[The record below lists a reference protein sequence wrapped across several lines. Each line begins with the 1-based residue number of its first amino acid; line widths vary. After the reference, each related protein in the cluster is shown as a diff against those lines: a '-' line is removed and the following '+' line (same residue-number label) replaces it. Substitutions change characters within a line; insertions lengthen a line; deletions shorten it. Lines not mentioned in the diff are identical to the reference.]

1 MHNSS
6 SQLLSRKIPGRKSVT
21 WSNAATGRPRS
32 APITTDGRDQRGGPD
47 ANRALFAGV
56 LAVLLATGW
65 AANHFAGLLPAI
77 REHQHLGVSTLDAVF
92 GIYAVGLLPGLLI
105 GGRASDAW
113 GRQPVA
119 WVGSAAALLG
129 TVAMLLS
136 LDPAVLLVGRVIV
149 GVGVG
154 FAISSCTAWASDLR
168 GPSGA
173 AIAGAVLTAGFAIG
187 PFVSGLIASAG
198 QSGIRVSFAIAAAIV
213 VLATVAA
220 VLAAQRAAV
229 IAPAAAPDP
238 GWSVASTPL
247 RKGSACALSWAIPLA
262 PWVFASATLAFVTI
276 PTRVHTGFAAPMV
289 AGIATLIANGVS
301 ALTQILARARRWGPQ
316 AGTAGA
322 LLAAFGYAITAVAPP
337 TMALGLGLSMLV
349 VLGCASGLLLR
360 EGLIDLEAAAPQR
373 VRGALTGA
381 FYTVSYVGFGL
392 PLLLSTVPKDS
403 AIILAVMAV
412 LALATAA
419 GRAVR
424 LRRDSHRR
432 K

>member
-1 MHNSS
+1 M
-6 SQLLSRKIPGRKSVT
+6 KSVT
-21 WSNAATGRPRS
+21 WSNVATGRPPS
-32 APITTDGRDQRGGPD
+32 ALITTDGRDQRGGPS
-47 ANRALFAGV
+47 ANRVLFAGV

-77 REHQHLGVSTLDAVF
+77 RDHQHLGASTPDAVF
-92 GIYAVGLLPGLLI
+92 AIYAVGLLPGLLV
-105 GGRASDAW
+105 GGRASDAL
-113 GRQPVA
+113 GRQSVA
-119 WVGSAAALLG
+119 WAGSAAALLG

-136 LDPAVLLVGRVIV
+136 QHSAVLLAGRVIV

-154 FAISSCTAWASDLR
+154 FAISSCTAWASDLK
-168 GPSGA
+168 GPAGA

-187 PFVSGLIASAG
+187 PFASGLIASAG

-229 IAPAAAPDP
+229 TAPATAPDP
-238 GWSVASTPL
+238 EWSVASTPL
-247 RKGSACALSWAIPLA
+247 PQGSAWALSWAMPLA

-301 ALTQILARARRWGPQ
+301 ALTQIVARARRWGPQ
-316 AGTAGA
+316 AGTIGA
-322 LLAAFGYAITAVAPP
+322 LLAALGYAVTAVAPP
-337 TMALGLGLSMLV
+337 TMTFGLGLSMLV
-349 VLGCASGLLLR
+349 ILGCASGLLLR

-392 PLLLSTVPKDS
+392 PLLLSTVANGS

-412 LALATAA
+412 LASATAA
-419 GRAVR
+419 SRAVR
-424 LRRDSHRR
+424 LRRDSHRQN
-432 K
+432 

>member
-1 MHNSS
+1 M
-6 SQLLSRKIPGRKSVT
+6 T
-21 WSNAATGRPRS
+21 WSNVAPGR
-32 APITTDGRDQRGGPD
+32 PITTDGRDQRGGPG
-47 ANRALFAGV
+47 ANRAVFAGV

-136 LDPAVLLVGRVIV
+136 LDSAVLLVGRVIV

-173 AIAGAVLTAGFAIG
+173 ANAGAILSAGFAIG
-187 PFVSGLIASAG
+187 PFVSGLLASAG

-213 VLATVAA
+213 VLATVAG
-220 VLAAQRAAV
+220 VLAAQRATV
-229 IAPAAAPDP
+229 TAPAPAPGP
-238 GWSVASTPL
+238 ESSMPL
-247 RKGSACALSWAIPLA
+247 RQGSTRALSWAIPLA
-262 PWVFASATLAFVTI
+262 PWVFASVTLAFVTI

-301 ALTQILARARRWGPQ
+301 ALTQIVARARRWGPQ

>member
-6 SQLLSRKIPGRKSVT
+6 SQRLSRKIPGRKSVT
-21 WSNAATGRPRS
+21 WSNVATRSDRSPRTGATSAAVRVRT
-32 APITTDGRDQRGGPD
+32 AHV
-47 ANRALFAGV
+47 FAGV

-136 LDPAVLLVGRVIV
+136 LDSAVLLVGRVIV

-187 PFVSGLIASAG
+187 PFVSGLLASAG
-198 QSGIRVSFAIAAAIV
+198 QSGIRVSFAIARRHRGV
-213 VLATVAA
+213 GDGCRCSG
-220 VLAAQRAAV
+220 RAARDCDR
-229 IAPAAAPDP
+229 AGTSARP
-238 GWSVASTPL
+238 GVVDAVAS
-247 RKGSACALSWAIPLA
+247 GQ
-262 PWVFASATLAFVTI
+262 
-276 PTRVHTGFAAPMV
+276 H
-289 AGIATLIANGVS
+289 AGAELGNS
-301 ALTQILARARRWGPQ
+301 
-316 AGTAGA
+316 AGTVG
-322 LLAAFGYAITAVAPP
+322 VR
-337 TMALGLGLSMLV
+337 LGDTRFRHDPHPGTH
-349 VLGCASGLLLR
+349 
-360 EGLIDLEAAAPQR
+360 R
-373 VRGALTGA
+373 VRG
-381 FYTVSYVGFGL
+381 
-392 PLLLSTVPKDS
+392 
-403 AIILAVMAV
+403 
-412 LALATAA
+412 
-419 GRAVR
+419 
-424 LRRDSHRR
+424 LRWSPG
-432 K
+432 

>member
-1 MHNSS
+1 M
-6 SQLLSRKIPGRKSVT
+6 T
-21 WSNAATGRPRS
+21 WSNVATGRPPS
-32 APITTDGRDQRGGPD
+32 ALITMDGRDQRGGPS
-47 ANRALFAGV
+47 ANRVLFAGV

-65 AANHFAGLLPAI
+65 AANHFAALLPAI
-77 REHQHLGVSTLDAVF
+77 RDHQHLGASTLDTVF
-92 GIYAVGLLPGLLI
+92 AIYAVGLLPGLLV
-105 GGRASDAW
+105 GGRASDAL
-113 GRQPVA
+113 GRQSVA
-119 WVGSAAALLG
+119 WAGSAAALLG

-136 LDPAVLLVGRVIV
+136 QHSAVLLVGRVIV

-154 FAISSCTAWASDLR
+154 FAISSCTAWASDLK
-168 GPSGA
+168 GPAGA

-187 PFVSGLIASAG
+187 PFASGLIASAG

-229 IAPAAAPDP
+229 TAPATAPDP
-238 GWSVASTPL
+238 EWSMPL
-247 RKGSACALSWAIPLA
+247 PQGSAWALSWAMPLA

-301 ALTQILARARRWGPQ
+301 ALTQIVARARRWGPQ
-316 AGTAGA
+316 AGTIGA
-322 LLAAFGYAITAVAPP
+322 LLAALGYAVTAVAPP
-337 TMALGLGLSMLV
+337 TMTLGLGLSMLV
-349 VLGCASGLLLR
+349 ILGCASGLLLR

-392 PLLLSTVPKDS
+392 PLLLSTVANGS
-403 AIILAVMAV
+403 AIILTVIAV
-412 LALATAA
+412 LASATAA
-419 GRAVR
+419 SRAVR
-424 LRRDSHRR
+424 LRRDSHRQN
-432 K
+432 